1 MELYHERVKAF
12 LTNVAILYPTPQKKK
27 QKTPENQK
35 LSGFRIYN
43 LRTMAKNGLI
53 NIMENTE

>member
-12 LTNVAILYPTPQKKK
+12 LTNVAILYPPPPQKR
-27 QKTPENQK
+27 KTPENQK